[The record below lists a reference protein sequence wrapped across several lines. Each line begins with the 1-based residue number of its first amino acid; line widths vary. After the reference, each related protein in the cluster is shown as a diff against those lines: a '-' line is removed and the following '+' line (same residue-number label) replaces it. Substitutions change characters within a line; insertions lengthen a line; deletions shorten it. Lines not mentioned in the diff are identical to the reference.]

1 VSSYPSNDHSKRAR
15 PCDQADPPYGPT
27 MLKLKHVARAFG
39 EVNFFFGSSLGY
51 LRVVK
56 ENDFIDDGAPAF
68 SDTRA
73 CYVLQI

>member
-1 VSSYPSNDHSKRAR
+1 
-15 PCDQADPPYGPT
+15 

-39 EVNFFFGSSLGY
+39 EVNFFFGSSLGH